1 MMKKLEVEK
10 FDGLKTHF
18 MWNLNKIHYTMTS
31 EYCNFDCCRTVS
43 LPNTFFTATFDI
55 CSEKNMLS
63 GDSEPKLFSV
73 DLIGRLR

>member
-18 MWNLNKIHYTMTS
+18 KWNLNKIHYIMTS

-43 LPNTFFTATFDI
+43 LPNTFFTATVLLIFVAKRI
-55 CSEKNMLS
+55 CCLATVNLNY
-63 GDSEPKLFSV
+63 LVWF
-73 DLIGRLR
+73 L